1 MDAVAYLLGL
11 LCGAPFLLF
20 ALGLLALGH
29 AISTRNPFVL
39 VYEAAL
45 AFVWGLPLLL
55 TAALALFVFA
65 FFRRPRLV
73 GSAFFLAV
81 NVAALVF
88 VLRSS
93 GLPRS
98 LGEAV
103 FLGPTFVSLWLHGRL
118 LVSRRGP
125 GPDAVAAG

>member
-1 MDAVAYLLGL
+1 VDAVAYLLGL
-11 LCGAPFLLF
+11 LCGAPLLVF

-55 TAALALFVFA
+55 TVSLALFVFA

-73 GSAFFLAV
+73 GSALFIAV

-88 VLRSS
+88 VLRSA

-98 LGEAV
+98 PGEAV
-103 FLGPTFVSLWLHGRL
+103 FLGPTLVSLWLHGRL
-118 LVSRRGP
+118 LLPRSGP
-125 GPDAVAAG
+125 RPPRAVAG